1 MGFTFR
7 GTLVLVA
14 LLSAPA
20 TDVHAQA
27 SQADEHA
34 ALSISLRSFWL
45 SLDDGRKRHAWTENL
60 QVNYESGF
68 TPGAVGFGFDVSPF
82 AALKIERSG
91 NAGNMVHVGA
101 DGHERAGRAW
111 AYLGRYDLKVRSGA
125 TLVKL
130 GLQQVTNP
138 LLESA
143 DDRGLP
149 PTFRGVAL
157 VTRFTPTLT
166 FEAGSFDAVMARGH
180 SELQPLTTGYGGVA
194 FPRVSFAGGHWGPNE
209 DGGVSVYV
217 DRADDVWT
225 QAYLGVV
232 QSAGDPARA
241 RWTGKLNLY
250 ATRDQGR
257 RLQGTIDNLA
267 YSLSLSA
274 SRGPFSA
281 ALSYQRNLGD
291 QFFDYI
297 AETAGIVLAN
307 SGLSDFV
314 APQER
319 SVQVKGVL
327 DAGPLGWPGFK
338 LTVWAT
344 RGRRADAGH
353 GAALHAAPDS
363 LLHTLYWKNGEPV
376 HGGHHEFGVY
386 PSYVV
391 PDGRHKGTR
400 FAFIAAAHRSSPFY
414 ADDDLREYKITI
426 DMPSTALQ

>member
-1 MGFTFR
+1 MGFPFR
-7 GTLVLVA
+7 RALVLVA
-14 LLSAPA
+14 LLGATA
-20 TDVHAQA
+20 TDVRAQA
-27 SQADEHA
+27 PQTDDHG
-34 ALSISLRSFWL
+34 ALSVSLRSFWL
-45 SLDDGRKRHAWTENL
+45 SLDDGRKRHAWTENV

-68 TPGAVGFGFDVSPF
+68 TPGVIGFGVDVSPF
-82 AALKIERSG
+82 AALKVERSG

-111 AYLGRYDLKVRSGA
+111 AYLGRYDLKLRSGA

-130 GLQQVTNP
+130 GLQQVANP

-157 VTRFTPTLT
+157 ATRIAPTLKL
-166 FEAGSFDAVMARGH
+166 EAGSFDAVMARGH

-194 FPRVSFAGGHWGPNE
+194 FRRVSFAGARWDPNE
-209 DGGVSVYV
+209 DGSVSVYV

-241 RWTGKLNLY
+241 RWAGTLNLY

-257 RLQGTIDNLA
+257 RLQGAIDNLT

-274 SRGPFSA
+274 TRGPFTA
-281 ALSYQRNLGD
+281 ALSYQRNLGG

-297 AETAGIVLAN
+297 AETAGIVLAG

-319 SVQVKGVL
+319 SIQLKGVL
-327 DAGPLGWPGFK
+327 DAASLGWPGFK
-338 LTVWAT
+338 LTAWVA
-344 RGRRADAGH
+344 RGRHADAGRS
-353 GAALHAAPDS
+353 AALHAAPDS
-363 LLHTLYWKNGEPV
+363 PLHTLYWKNGEPV

-400 FAFIAAAHRSSPFY
+400 FAFIAAAHRGSPFY
-414 ADDDLREYKITI
+414 SDNDLREYKLTI
-426 DMPSTALQ
+426 DMPFTALQ